1 MTTPDPLDLI
11 DAALLLVLIFFI
23 LYTLDSAS
31 F

>member
-11 DAALLLVLIFFI
+11 DSALLLVLVFFI
-23 LYTLDSAS
+23 LYTLDHAR

>member
-11 DAALLLVLIFFI
+11 DSALLLVLFFFV
-23 LYTLDSAS
+23 LYTLDHAR